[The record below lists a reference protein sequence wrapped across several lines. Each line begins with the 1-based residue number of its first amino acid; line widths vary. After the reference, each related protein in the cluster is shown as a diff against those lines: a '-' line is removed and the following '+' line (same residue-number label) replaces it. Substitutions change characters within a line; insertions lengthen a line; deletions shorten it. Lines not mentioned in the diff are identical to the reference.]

1 MTTNTLNTASHP
13 DPSTPTARCV
23 AQRLNGQQRQQ
34 LAVHVLAGS
43 GPVPALAERHQ
54 VSRKFSLPAGG

>member
-1 MTTNTLNTASHP
+1 MTTNTLNIAFHP
-13 DPSTPTARCV
+13 DPSTPTACCV

-43 GPVPALAERHQ
+43 GPATAPAERHQ
-54 VSRKFSLPAGG
+54 VSRKFL

>member
-1 MTTNTLNTASHP
+1 MTTNALNTAFYP

-34 LAVHVLAGS
+34 LAVTPFKV
-43 GPVPALAERHQ
+43 
-54 VSRKFSLPAGG
+54 